1 MKAQINAQLGV
12 GELEFKPEKM
22 TTEELQA
29 SGNSSLKPNTM
40 PRARLGA
47 FPKSLHRSISYTYY
61 AIILPVY
68 CLVIERRET
77 TWYFKTGDR
86 IFYNP
91 RNVPITLSLDE
102 RLQRFDLTI
111 PKVAIE
117 LFRINAGRGGYY
129 LANL

>member
-1 MKAQINAQLGV
+1 
-12 GELEFKPEKM
+12 
-22 TTEELQA
+22 
-29 SGNSSLKPNTM
+29 M
-40 PRARLGA
+40 P
-47 FPKSLHRSISYTYY
+47 SN
-61 AIILPVY
+61 IILPLY
-68 CLVIERRET
+68 YLVIEISKT
-77 TWYFKTGDR
+77 TWYFKTSDR

-129 LANL
+129 LANLQSKQYYYCGLEWQDVKTTLHQLGIGRPDPQERY